1 MNVMK
6 FRTLVSAFILAALA
20 VVVSPSANAQSP
32 ASKNGVQQSA
42 PAQTK
47 PVTPAAGADS
57 QKPAEETKGP
67 QSSSA
72 AQPQKVDRAA
82 SYYHFALAH
91 MYEEMMSMYGRSEYA
106 TKAIEEYRL
115 AIDNDPSSDFLNSGL
130 AELYYRT
137 GRIRDAVQEA
147 QAMIQRDPNNLQ
159 AHKLLGRIYRRS
171 LGDTQAGAQSREILT
186 LAIGEY
192 EALAR
197 IEPKNADNHLLLGQ
211 LYILNKD
218 LTKAETEFKTAMNL
232 DPTNE
237 EAVTNLAYLY
247 NEEGDSAKAAATLNA
262 IPEAR
267 RTSRIYG
274 SLGYTYEQQKD
285 YKKAIEAFRQALKM
299 DKDNLEAMRGLAQ
312 NLSNDNQLEAAL
324 EQFKAVQE
332 ADPQD
337 ATASLRISEIYRRM
351 GKLDLAM
358 QNLKKAESLVQDSL
372 EVSYNEAII
381 LEGQGKYDEAA
392 QVLQKLLA
400 RTAQADGNYNQRDR
414 NNRALFL
421 ERLGNVYREEN
432 RPLLALE
439 TFRKMVD
446 LGGDESSRG
455 YQEIIDTYREQK
467 QWPEATRTAQEAV
480 KKLPKDKTLKMAL
493 AVQLADD
500 GKGDE
505 AVELAKSTVKNG
517 PGDREGYLQLEQIY
531 VRLRRWKDAEDA
543 LAQAAKLSTRSEEK
557 EVVQF
562 AYGALYE
569 RQKKYEQAEQAFR
582 QVLQLNPSNSMAL
595 NYLGYML
602 ADRNVH
608 LEEALTLIKH
618 AVELDP
624 QNGAYLD
631 SLGWAYFRLG
641 NYEQAEENLRRA
653 ADKTPTDATVQDHMA
668 ELYSKTGKL
677 KLAAMHW
684 ERALAEWNRSVPADV
699 DQQDVARV
707 QKKLES
713 AKVKLAQQ
721 QPK

>member
-6 FRTLVSAFILAALA
+6 FRTFIFALMLTALPVISAAAQGA
-20 VVVSPSANAQSP
+20 PAKQPSATIPGQAAP
-32 ASKNGVQQSA
+32 ATQSA
-42 PAQTK
+42 TPDAQKPAGT
-47 PVTPAAGADS
+47 
-57 QKPAEETKGP
+57 QKPAE
-67 QSSSA
+67 
-72 AQPQKVDRAA
+72 QKVDRAA
-82 SYYHFALAH
+82 SYYHFSLAH
-91 MYEEMMSMYGRSEYA
+91 MYEEMMAMYGRSEYA

-147 QAMIQRDPNNLQ
+147 QAMIQRDPNSLQ

-197 IEPKNADNHLLLGQ
+197 IEPKSADNHLLLGQ

-218 LTKAETEFKTAMNL
+218 LSKAETEFKTAMTL
-232 DPTNE
+232 DGTSE

-247 NEEGDSAKAAATLNA
+247 NEEGDNGKAAATLNA
-262 IPEAR
+262 IPEAK

-285 YKKAIEAFRQALKM
+285 YKNAITAYRKALQM

-312 NLSNDNQLEAAL
+312 NLANDNQIEAAL
-324 EQFKAVQE
+324 DQFKAVQE

-358 QNLKKAESLVQDSL
+358 ENLKKAESLVQDSL

-392 QVLQKLLA
+392 QVLQKLLT
-400 RTAQADGNYNQRDR
+400 RTAQADGNYSPRDR

-421 ERLGNVYREEN
+421 ERLGNIYREEN

-467 QWPEATRTAQEAV
+467 QWPEATKAAQEAV
-480 KKLPKDKTLKMAL
+480 KKLPKDKNLKLAL
-493 AVQLADD
+493 AVQLGDD

-505 AVELAKSTVKNG
+505 AVALAKSTLKTANG
-517 PGDREGYLQLEQIY
+517 TEDREGYLQLEQLY
-531 VRLRRWKDAEDA
+531 ARLKRWKDAEEA
-543 LAQAAKLSTRSEEK
+543 LAQADKLSSRGDEK

-582 QVLQLNPSNSMAL
+582 QVLQINPTNSMAL

-602 ADRNVH
+602 ADRNLH

-641 NYEQAEENLRRA
+641 NYDQAEENLRRA
-653 ADKTPTDATVQDHMA
+653 ADKTPADATVQDHIA

-699 DQQDVARV
+699 DQSDVARV

-721 QPK
+721 ATK